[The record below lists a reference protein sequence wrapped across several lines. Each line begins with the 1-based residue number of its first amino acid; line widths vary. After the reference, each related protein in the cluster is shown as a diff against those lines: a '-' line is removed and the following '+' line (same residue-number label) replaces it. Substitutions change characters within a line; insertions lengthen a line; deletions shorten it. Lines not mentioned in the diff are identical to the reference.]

1 MGVIAHYQPIVD
13 LATNRMV
20 GCEALARWT
29 DDAGGVRGPDETIAA
44 IEADPA
50 RAAALVDE
58 MLCCIGRDLAGFVV
72 QTRDF
77 YVSVNVPPILL
88 GDGHGLEKLQRAGLV
103 GVLSHLVIEITERQA
118 MSEVGRRAIR
128 AGREIGL
135 RVALDD
141 FGTGQSG
148 LQQLMGLEIDTLK
161 IDRSF
166 VVPIGR
172 DIGAERLIR
181 AIVAFG
187 AIMRLKVLAEGVE
200 TREQALFLRAAGVD
214 YGQGWYWA
222 KAMPADELI
231 RCFGRPLIC
240 LAAAAARPS
249 VP

>member
-1 MGVIAHYQPIVD
+1 MEVIAHYQPIVD

-20 GCEALARWT
+20 GCEALARWLT
-29 DDAGGVRGPDETIAA
+29 PDGVVRGPDETIAA

-50 RAAALVDE
+50 RAAELVGG
-58 MLCCIGRDLAGFVV
+58 MLRCIGRDLAGFVA

-88 GDGHGLEKLQRAGLV
+88 GDGHGLEKLQQAGLI

-118 MSEVGRRAIR
+118 MSEIGRSAIQ

-148 LQQLMGLEIDTLK
+148 LQQLIGLEVDTLK

-166 VVPIGR
+166 VVPLGR

-187 AIMRLKVLAEGVE
+187 AIMRQKVLAEGVE
-200 TREQALFLRAAGVD
+200 TWEQALFLRAAGVD

-222 KAMPADELI
+222 KAMPADELV
-231 RCFGRPLIC
+231 RRFGASLP
-240 LAAAAARPS
+240 
-249 VP
+249 